1 MSGGRVVLAVICVVW
16 GGGIVLTSLVEG
28 IASPLDGAHEAGRFG
43 GYVFG
48 GALVLAG
55 ARTLLDVR
63 R

>member
-1 MSGGRVVLAVICVVW
+1 MSGGRVVLAVVCVVW
-16 GGGIVLTSLVEG
+16 GGGIVLTSL
-28 IASPLDGAHEAGRFG
+28 
-43 GYVFG
+43 VFG

>member
-1 MSGGRVVLAVICVVW
+1 MSGGRVVLAVVCVVW

-28 IASPLDGAHEAGRFG
+28 IASPLGGAYEAGRFG

-55 ARTLLDVR
+55 ARTLLDSR